1 MQHSGPVAVDFD
13 VTEADVVALHCRGV
27 LRLPMVERAY
37 RRHLRIAV
45 IGGVLVAGMLAATGY
60 FTARTGTNPVNRAAL
75 WAGIYAAVW
84 SVYAFATLRR
94 SVFERR
100 LRRSVEQS
108 VRGGE
113 VPITLGP
120 ARVELRPAEVFY
132 SDRENKVGFEWSKV
146 AKVEEEAGDLY
157 ITGTRG
163 VVIRIPAAAFPS
175 GVERAEFLRQAEDL
189 WQAAARA
196 TPAP

>member
-1 MQHSGPVAVDFD
+1 MQHAGPVAVDYD

-27 LRLPMVERAY
+27 LRSPMFERAY
-37 RRHLRIAV
+37 RRHLRTGV
-45 IGGVLVAGMLAATGY
+45 IGGVLVAAMLAGTGY
-60 FTARTGTNPVNRAAL
+60 YTARTGMNPVNRAVL
-75 WAGIYAAVW
+75 WAGIYVVVW
-84 SVYAFATLRR
+84 SVYAFTTLRR

-132 SDRENKVGFEWSKV
+132 SDRENKVGIEWSKV

-157 ITGTRG
+157 ITGTGG
-163 VVIRIPAAAFPS
+163 VVIRIPASAFPTD
-175 GVERAEFLRQAEDL
+175 VERSEFRQEAEDL
-189 WQAAARA
+189 RRAAARA

>member
-1 MQHSGPVAVDFD
+1 MRHAGPVAVDFD

-27 LRLPMVERAY
+27 LRSPMFERAY
-37 RRHLRIAV
+37 RRHLRTGV
-45 IGGVLVAGMLAATGY
+45 IGGVLVAAMLAATGY
-60 FTARTGTNPVNRAAL
+60 LTARTGMNPVNRAAL

-113 VPITLGP
+113 VPLTLGP
-120 ARVELRPAEVFY
+120 ARVEMRPEEVFY
-132 SDRENKVGFEWSKV
+132 SDRENTVGIEWSKV
-146 AKVEEEAGDLY
+146 AKVEKEGGDLY
-157 ITGTRG
+157 ITGTGG
-163 VVIRIPAAAFPS
+163 VVIRIPASAFPS
-175 GVERAEFLRQAEDL
+175 DVERGEFLREAEEL
-189 WQAAARA
+189 RQGAARA